1 MQSRF
6 YTFNETVKG
15 LEIEALR
22 AADFEDL
29 KQGKIVCYLVQEIGI
44 DDGEGGERQRCQQS
58 KGKKLTR
65 PKNGLQACF
74 LGF

>member
-1 MQSRF
+1 MRSRVYAF
-6 YTFNETVKG
+6 DEIAKG

-29 KQGKIVCYLVQEIGI
+29 KQGKIVCYLVQEIGV
-44 DDGEGGERQRCQQS
+44 DDGEGGGRQRRQQS